1 MRSMPRVYRSF
12 EDFERDELNGVSDD
26 LDIDE
31 MLDEM
36 FCDDLDTDF
45 KNKGDKAV
53 GAAPMATD
61 ES

>member
-31 MLDEM
+31 MLDEI
-36 FCDDLDTDF
+36 FSDELDTNF
-45 KNKGDKAV
+45 KNKGMKAA
-53 GAAPMATD
+53 GPASCAD

>member
-36 FCDDLDTDF
+36 FSDDLDTNF
-45 KNKGDKAV
+45 KSKAQK
-53 GAAPMATD
+53 AAGPASCTD
-61 ES
+61 EL